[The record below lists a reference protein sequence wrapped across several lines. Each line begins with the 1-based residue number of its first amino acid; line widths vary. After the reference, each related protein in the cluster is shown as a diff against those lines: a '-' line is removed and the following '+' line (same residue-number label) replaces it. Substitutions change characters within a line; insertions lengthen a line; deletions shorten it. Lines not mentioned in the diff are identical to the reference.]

1 MCYTHIEKLQDI
13 FIINVVIK
21 NSEHEHA
28 NNNVLMKID
37 MLSLTLTLKKPWL
50 LPMLII
56 LG

>member
-28 NNNVLMKID
+28 NNNVLMKIN